1 MKKSFWIIWLG
12 PKFNGDIF
20 IKDTNR
26 KDRGGR
32 SSVMREAEQ
41 SGQTT
46 TQIHREKAMW
56 RWRQRLK

>member
-1 MKKSFWIIWLG
+1 MVIV
-12 PKFNGDIF
+12 F